1 MNPPRSAGDG
11 RQEIQLTAMVPIQ
24 LPVLGNLACRLVV
37 KILIRVAGVK
47 GLSVPVPVD
56 QRSAPAVVP
65 KAVARRCVCIT
76 KTKKAESEEHEVF
89 FLCCFWTQNFSL
101 LFKFLEW
108 EDPPMRRERPSNV
121 PQLWQA
127 TNDDSPHYG
136 PPFRRNPGERVLSKV
151 IFSQANTS
159 SSSSPC
165 NEHLAPCSSEID
177 FDEPTSE
184 PASSAAAELTEMQ
197 VWSRRLEEE
206 LRAFNDFDLKL
217 QQEMGVLSARRR
229 QDQEEA
235 KRLLE
240 QRRRLPTAS
249 TSKYHTQRTPIPSAQ
264 YTSSSTKSLSPQPLP
279 LPLPPVAMLD
289 AMELFLRPNT
299 SKQHHAPEHFDVQ
312 HPVPVSKGLPNRWPR
327 CSTEQSLTCLKEHSA
342 ISTAASAAIKA
353 SRAIT
358 AIAVSS
364 LQNTPRR
371 EIVPEIVSTVG
382 LTPRGSSIP
391 RSVMTSSLVFS
402 SDEELSRQ
410 PAGAAQVR
418 TFASAKNPFVSIRA
432 DEIMTA
438 DQVVLHPQGATS
450 SEQANSPADF
460 TSRGGFVKT
469 VSGETAS
476 TGVVNCFD
484 AMRNGG
490 DESDDEKNSDK
501 TPDTGGTTPTRTSHG
516 SLFCHAELLSHCK
529 VTSAVLPTSRW
540 PGQVAAGVDDMD
552 TAMQIG
558 TAGVAVGENQ
568 PAIQPSFIS
577 FTLMPSPANAKGP
590 RPAVSDTPRVIYK
603 GAAVEHAP
611 CAPGAVPQRERVQ
624 RAVGPTGGRRTHGTQ
639 LPGCVRG
646 KPYFELTPNRLS
658 QKPSVTPN
666 AQDAVVP
673 SPVQLVS
680 RPMKA
685 PLQFVSNSR
694 KPQDVAVGMPVI
706 VAAKPIARRYSS
718 SGVLENSARRAD
730 QTDTAQED
738 VLQGLAGTSRKDCHK
753 ERCRQPPSPLSRL
766 EMLQRSHWQTPRPDP
781 ASAGKGG
788 AAPDGRQDVPAALTD
803 SREVLVRRVQ
813 RWDQAQGV
821 RCNLQ
826 EVFVDAGHCSRH
838 GQAVQKKSVKNRD
851 LERKQSSA
859 PRAKLRPHEML
870 MRHITSTYSK
880 TDGPGLSCDAIENRL
895 LGDDASGSVKG
906 VSSSLTDG
914 VSVPQD
920 IHGSRARNGDP
931 VSVDTL
937 DVCVV
942 NDLCGAVKADFD
954 FGRFTHATDAGPT
967 DVPSGWGFAVQS
979 SVFVPLTCHQL
990 FNDPL
995 PPAHHVGPRGA
1006 TRSGHAQCH
1015 KEDRSGNLY
1024 CHGAKEIWAK
1034 HERDVPAIIE
1044 GCASDLGVEPSSRS
1058 SGQRGSSGSLTTSN
1072 ESYSVCSSQ
1081 RSSSVAAVRLITE
1094 FAVTLICMSSMIL
1107 VIFESY

>member
-1 MNPPRSAGDG
+1 MMRGRRS
-11 RQEIQLTAMVPIQ
+11 T
-24 LPVLGNLACRLVV
+24 
-37 KILIRVAGVK
+37 
-47 GLSVPVPVD
+47 
-56 QRSAPAVVP
+56 
-65 KAVARRCVCIT
+65 
-76 KTKKAESEEHEVF
+76 
-89 FLCCFWTQNFSL
+89 
-101 LFKFLEW
+101 
-108 EDPPMRRERPSNV
+108 V

-127 TNDDSPHYG
+127 THDDSRNYG
-136 PPFRRNPGERVLSKV
+136 SSFRRNPGERVLSQV
-151 IFSQANTS
+151 IFSHAKTS

-165 NEHLAPCSSEID
+165 SEHLAPCSSEID
-177 FDEPTSE
+177 FDESISE
-184 PASSAAAELTEMQ
+184 PASSAAAELTELQ

-206 LRAFNDFDLKL
+206 LRVFNDFEKKL
-217 QQEMGVLSARRR
+217 QQEMGELSARRR
-229 QDQEEA
+229 QDEEEA

-249 TSKYHTQRTPIPSAQ
+249 TSKHHTHRTPIPSAE
-264 YTSSSTKSLSPQPLP
+264 YTSSSTKSLSPQPFP

-299 SKQHHAPEHFDVQ
+299 SKQHHAPEHSDAH
-312 HPVPVSKGLPNRWPR
+312 HPVPASKGLPNRWPR
-327 CSTEQSLTCLKEHSA
+327 CSTEQSLTTCLKEHSA
-342 ISTAASAAIKA
+342 ISTAASAAITT

-371 EIVPEIVSTVG
+371 ELVPEIISTVG

-450 SEQANSPADF
+450 SEQANSPADV
-460 TSRGGFVKT
+460 TSRGGCVKT
-469 VSGETAS
+469 MSGEAAS
-476 TGVVNCFD
+476 IGIVNCFD
-484 AMRNGG
+484 AMRKSG

-501 TPDTGGTTPTRTSHG
+501 TPNTGGTTPTRTSLG

-529 VTSAVLPTSRW
+529 VTSGVLPTSRW

-552 TAMQIG
+552 TEMQIG
-558 TAGVAVGENQ
+558 TAGVGVGEHQ
-568 PAIQPSFIS
+568 PRIQPSFIS
-577 FTLMPSPANAKGP
+577 STLMPSPANAKGP

-673 SPVQLVS
+673 SPVQLMS

-685 PLQFVSNSR
+685 PLQFVSDSR
-694 KPQDVAVGMPVI
+694 KPEHVAVGMPVI
-706 VAAKPIARRYSS
+706 VAAKPVARRYSS
-718 SGVLENSARRAD
+718 SGVLEDSARRGE
-730 QTDTAQED
+730 QTDAAQGA
-738 VLQGLAGTSRKDCHK
+738 VLQGLAGKGRKDCHK
-753 ERCRQPPSPLSRL
+753 EKCRQPPSPLSRL
-766 EMLQRSHWQTPRPDP
+766 EMLQQSHWLTPSPDP
-781 ASAGKGG
+781 ASAGRGE
-788 AAPDGRQDVPAALTD
+788 ATPDGRRNVPDSPTD

-826 EVFVDAGHCSRH
+826 EVFADARH

-851 LERKQSSA
+851 VEHKQSSA

-880 TDGPGLSCDAIENRL
+880 TDGPGLSFDAIENRL
-895 LGDDASGSVKG
+895 LGDDASGSVKE
-906 VSSSLTDG
+906 VSSGLTDG

-920 IHGSRARNGDP
+920 IDGSRARDGGP
-931 VSVDTL
+931 VSLDTL

-942 NDLCGAVKADFD
+942 NDSCGAVKADFD
-954 FGRFTHATDAGPT
+954 FGRFTHADALRAGPT
-967 DVPSGWGFAVQS
+967 DELSGWGFAVQS

-990 FNDPL
+990 FNVPL

-1006 TRSGHAQCH
+1006 RRSGHAPWH
-1015 KEDRSGNLY
+1015 KEDRSGNLC
-1024 CHGAKEIWAK
+1024 CHDAKEIGAK
-1034 HERDVPAIIE
+1034 DERDVPAIIE
-1044 GCASDLGVEPSSRS
+1044 GFASDLGVEPSSRS

-1094 FAVTLICMSSMIL
+1094 FAITVVCMSPMIL